1 MSIYI
6 LRVRF
11 SWGSLMGLDLNSSLL
26 KILIIMYSDYRIM
39 RIRGEMYCWLIRIYR
54 VYAKRI
60 RFILNINFDG
70 FEDETLN
77 AFKIWRYT
85 GRIVGSQLTTELYIP
100 SQTQRKVRERML
112 FLVGKWTVINNFK
125 PFVRSVSSVYV
136 KCCRLVFGKI
146 FWP

>member
-1 MSIYI
+1 
-6 LRVRF
+6 
-11 SWGSLMGLDLNSSLL
+11 MGLDLNSSLL

-77 AFKIWRYT
+77 AFKI
-85 GRIVGSQLTTELYIP
+85 
-100 SQTQRKVRERML
+100 
-112 FLVGKWTVINNFK
+112 
-125 PFVRSVSSVYV
+125 
-136 KCCRLVFGKI
+136 
-146 FWP
+146 